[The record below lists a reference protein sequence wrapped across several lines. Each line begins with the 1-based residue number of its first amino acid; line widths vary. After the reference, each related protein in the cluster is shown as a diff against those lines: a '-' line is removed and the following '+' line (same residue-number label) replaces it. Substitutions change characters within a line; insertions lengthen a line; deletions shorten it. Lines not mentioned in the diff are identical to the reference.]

1 MIKKINEASRKTN
14 AKVHSVTYKVMFE
27 GFSGWAK
34 YDDLEKLITK
44 QTDDAEGYNSGKY
57 SFYHPIKRIIKVTED
72 DLTEQE
78 LDEIRSQ
85 IPVVIK

>member
-1 MIKKINEASRKTN
+1 MIKKINEASRKSD
-14 AKVHSVTYKVMFE
+14 AKIHNVTYRVMFE

-34 YDDLEKLITK
+34 YDDLEKLVTN
-44 QTDDAEGYNSGKY
+44 QTNDAEAYNSGKC

-78 LDEIRSQ
+78 LDEIRSR
-85 IPVVIK
+85 IPFIIK